1 MTGEILC
8 YHEKKEKE
16 KEKKMKYSYALVKG
30 QGEYGCR
37 NYSTQHRRQYEFLN
51 KRLKNYHIAI
61 LIQNFLFIIR
71 SQYLGLLDRGEE
83 VILEKLKI
91 FLTFCERQRENGCR
105 NYST

>member
-1 MTGEILC
+1 M
-8 YHEKKEKE
+8 KK
-16 KEKKMKYSYALVKG
+16 KKKKKKKKYSYALVKG

-37 NYSTQHRRQYEFLN
+37 NYSTQHRRQYEFLD

-91 FLTFCERQRENGCR
+91 FLTFVNVKEKMAVEITQLSRGGNMIF
-105 NYST
+105 